1 MKTKKQAIAY
11 LNSLEGKF
19 LDFDGAFGLILQP
32 N

>member
-19 LDFDGAFGLILQP
+19 LDFDGSFGLIL
-32 N
+32 

>member
-19 LDFDGAFGLILQP
+19 LDFDGAFGLIL
-32 N
+32 